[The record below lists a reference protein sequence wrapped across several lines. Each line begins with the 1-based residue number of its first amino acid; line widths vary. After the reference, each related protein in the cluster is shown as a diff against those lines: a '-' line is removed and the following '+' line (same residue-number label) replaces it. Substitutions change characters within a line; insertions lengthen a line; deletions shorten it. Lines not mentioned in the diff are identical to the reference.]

1 MKDETMKGDKK
12 VIQFLNEALKKEL
25 GAINQY
31 FLHARMLEDWGVTK
45 LAKHEYNESIEEM
58 KHADD
63 LIKRILFLGGLPN
76 LQEVGKLHIGEDV
89 KEILECDLKIEI
101 EVVAMYKEAVAY
113 ANSVQDFVTEE
124 LFKRILAEEEEHVDY
139 LETQLEMVDQM
150 GIENYIHLNSE
161 SPLDAEGGA

>member
-1 MKDETMKGDKK
+1 MKGDKK
-12 VIQFLNEALKKEL
+12 VIQFLNDALKKEL

-31 FLHARMLEDWGVTK
+31 FLHARILEDWGVTK

-76 LQEVGKLHIGEDV
+76 LQDIGKLHIGESV

-101 EVVAMYKEAVAY
+101 EGVENYKEAIAY
-113 ANSVQDFVTEE
+113 CDNVRDYVSRDLLITILKDEE
-124 LFKRILAEEEEHVDY
+124 HHVDY
-139 LETQLEMVDQM
+139 LETQLELVKQI
-150 GIENYIHLNSE
+150 GIENYITLNSE
-161 SPLDAEGGA
+161 SPLDAEA